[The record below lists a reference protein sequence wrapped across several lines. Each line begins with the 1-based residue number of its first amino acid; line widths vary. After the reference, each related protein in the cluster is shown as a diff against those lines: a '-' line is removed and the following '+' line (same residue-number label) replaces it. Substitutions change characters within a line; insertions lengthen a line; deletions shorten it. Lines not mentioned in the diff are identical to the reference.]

1 MNTKFSHLLGLISS
15 LILSSLA
22 IMYVPGLMSYFGH
35 TLSTYINTLPIDVQR
50 GIIMTGFGLGPAGL
64 LLFATCGVID
74 CSTSWDLN
82 KGTFAKALAFWLVLD
97 CLISGFLAGAGS
109 TFMIHLAMVIFYI
122 AAIVYFAAL
131 FMLAIGSLF
140 FFKRLGNI
148 LVQGAKKLNVVNVL
162 TNKVKNFF
170 MKKSLAKE
178 EKKAIENLASINTE
192 ETQNST
198 SIFNHFKSMINVLVK
213 KESSHVGLKLQATQ
227 TLFNEMANEVAYI
240 ESVSSVASIEA
251 KNDVLSLIN
260 KTLPQIL
267 VSYEIALKNASIE
280 EKINKTEQMNATLL
294 KLKSYLKEASETLKE
309 VEKSENGLSFDSTLQ
324 FAENRFKLKNTQ

>member
-140 FFKRLGNI
+140 FFKKLGNI
-148 LVQGAKKLNVVNVL
+148 LVQGAKKLSVVNVL
-162 TNKVKNFF
+162 ANKVKNFF

-178 EKKAIENLASINTE
+178 EKKAIENVASINTE

-198 SIFNHFKSMINVLVK
+198 SIFNHFKSMINLLIK

-227 TLFNEMANEVAYI
+227 TLFNDMANE
-240 ESVSSVASIEA
+240 VASIEA

-267 VSYEIALKNASIE
+267 MSYEIALKNASVE
-280 EKINKTEQMNATLL
+280 EKINKTEQMNVTLL